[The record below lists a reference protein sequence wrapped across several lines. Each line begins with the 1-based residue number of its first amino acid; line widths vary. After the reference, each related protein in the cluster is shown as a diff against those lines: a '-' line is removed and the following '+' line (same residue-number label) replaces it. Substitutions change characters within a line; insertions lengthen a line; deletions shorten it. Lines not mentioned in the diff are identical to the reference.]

1 MAAAFHFLRGFGF
14 FLLTTHEILVFLENK
29 LVVDVFEL
37 KLALISLGLKVLG
50 LFVRP
55 VGRAVLLGIRAVL
68 PVFVDVS
75 GQIHNHI
82 FLFLADFTVP
92 RNVPCVSRE
101 FVLAT
106 FPHAR
111 YFVDVLLPG
120 LFLFG
125 LSLLLDHG
133 GGKVFDE
140 SL

>member
-82 FLFLADFTVP
+82 FLFIIRLI
-92 RNVPCVSRE
+92 
-101 FVLAT
+101 L
-106 FPHAR
+106 
-111 YFVDVLLPG
+111 
-120 LFLFG
+120 
-125 LSLLLDHG
+125 
-133 GGKVFDE
+133 
-140 SL
+140 